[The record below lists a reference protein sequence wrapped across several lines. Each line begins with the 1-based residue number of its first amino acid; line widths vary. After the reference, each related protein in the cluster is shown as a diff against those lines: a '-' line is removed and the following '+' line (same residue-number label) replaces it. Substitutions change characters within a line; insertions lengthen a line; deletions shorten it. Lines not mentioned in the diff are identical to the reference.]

1 MWYNSDI
8 MEARSFNWPVVAITI
23 AVLAVVALAAYFA
36 FRAPGPAPLI
46 DPELAK
52 SIKAEGQEVD
62 RLYAEF
68 QQKFPPEKLEAI
80 QRAAEQQ
87 ANKNQ

>member
-1 MWYNSDI
+1 MDQVKNSYRYFI
-8 MEARSFNWPVVAITI
+8 AI
-23 AVLAVVALAAYFA
+23 LAVIGLGAYFA
-36 FRAPGPAPLI
+36 FRAPAPAPLI
-46 DPELAK
+46 DPGLAK

-80 QRAAEQQ
+80 QRAADQQ
-87 ANKNQ
+87 VNQVAP